1 MVKTIALPED
11 VYEELSALK
20 KESGAETYGEL
31 VKMLIDVYRRFR
43 VQALKEVIG
52 RLKLPEE
59 EAVKVERAVSE
70 VKGRRWWS

>member
-43 VQALKEVIG
+43 VQVLKEVIG

>member
-1 MVKTIALPED
+1 
-11 VYEELSALK
+11 
-20 KESGAETYGEL
+20 
-31 VKMLIDVYRRFR
+31 
-43 VQALKEVIG
+43 LKEVIG